1 VGKIAEKAVCGSV
14 LLTIW
19 HCILSAKLTKNA
31 LLQAVLPTALCLF
44 NYYLIFLLF
53 WVKIFCVKMG
63 YLFKAFPS

>member
-31 LLQAVLPTALCLF
+31 LLQ
-44 NYYLIFLLF
+44 YLITTLF
-53 WVKIFCVKMG
+53 SCYFGWRF
-63 YLFKAFPS
+63 FA